1 MLYRVLNQLFNVI
14 LLFDAAGNE
23 SASVFPESNEDFV
36 VSGPEPLW
44 KTIGKWVL
52 LGVVVS
58 VGAYLYWKEAGG
70 TIVSDAVV
78 VAPSVATSVATS
90 VAPTIGTTIA
100 TIFGHTVNTVAVV
113 QEPTLDVSRK
123 ICIVV
128 SVAIMKSLNESEL
141 LLQLAYYTSL
151 NETGLAMT
159 SQSVAQSITIPVLK
173 VVPPV
178 LTPIIEAVVNT
189 SPTLFTPTEEQK
201 ILFFKSMHEMYLAR
215 GTPME
220 MRTQIEQLIDS
231 LEPYDYS
238 LAEEALKRLPQNLKM
253 SPNSRFSYMLLK
265 SSKVTNN
272 YVQNKHK

>member
-189 SPTLFTPTEEQK
+189 SPTFTGADEDTIRGFMRLLLKYQEPGLSEEIK
-201 ILFFKSMHEMYLAR
+201 MHMYLKVCDLNPSETILF
-215 GTPME
+215 
-220 MRTQIEQLIDS
+220 
-231 LEPYDYS
+231 
-238 LAEEALKRLPQNLKM
+238 
-253 SPNSRFSYMLLK
+253 
-265 SSKVTNN
+265 
-272 YVQNKHK
+272 

>member
-78 VAPSVATSVATS
+78 VAPSVATS

-238 LAEEALKRLPQNLKM
+238 LAEEALKRLP
-253 SPNSRFSYMLLK
+253 
-265 SSKVTNN
+265 
-272 YVQNKHK
+272 

>member
-78 VAPSVATSVATS
+78 VSTS

-189 SPTLFTPTEEQK
+189 SPTFTGADEDTIRGFMRLLLKYQEPGLSEEIK
-201 ILFFKSMHEMYLAR
+201 MHMYLKVCDLNPSETILFNEAAMRLAH
-215 GTPME
+215 
-220 MRTQIEQLIDS
+220 D
-231 LEPYDYS
+231 D
-238 LAEEALKRLPQNLKM
+238 NLK
-253 SPNSRFSYMLLK
+253 F
-265 SSKVTNN
+265 
-272 YVQNKHK
+272 